1 MAFPSNKATT
11 ASGLASSGSFG
22 GRFQYDVFSSFRGE
36 DTRNNFTGLF
46 HYILDLHGIRAYF
59 DEQDLD
65 KGEKIDKIL
74 QVMGRSRIFL
84 PIFSKNCA
92 ESKRCLKEVAK
103 MVECCF
109 DGGHERRIIP
119 VFFDVDPTNVRH
131 QSGPFEDAFQKHE
144 KEEGKREE
152 VKGWKDALGY
162 VGGLSGYD
170 LMGSQY
176 NGCCTPL
183 SS

>member
-22 GRFQYDVFSSFRGE
+22 GRFQYDVFLSFRGE

-46 HYILDLHGIRAYF
+46 HYILDLHGIRAAYF

-65 KGEKIDKIL
+65 RGEKIDKIL
-74 QVMGRSRIFL
+74 QVMGRYRIFL
-84 PIFSKNCA
+84 PIFSKNYA
-92 ESKRCLKEVAK
+92 ESKWCLKEVAK

-131 QSGPFEDAFQKHE
+131 QSGHLRTHFRST
-144 KEEGKREE
+144 KRRRER
-152 VKGWKDALGY
+152 GRR
-162 VGGLSGYD
+162 
-170 LMGSQY
+170 
-176 NGCCTPL
+176 
-183 SS
+183 